1 MLYSLDRFE
10 DDWAVLVDETGES
23 RDVRRALLPPDA
35 APGDMFR
42 ERAGVFVADADAAA
56 ARRAEIQRLQE
67 KLLKNSR

>member
-10 DDWAVLVDETGES
+10 DDWAVLVDEAGES
-23 RDVRRALLPPDA
+23 RNVRRALLPPDA

-56 ARRAEIQRLQE
+56 ARRAEIRQLQE
-67 KLLKNSR
+67 KLLKNSQ